1 MLAVSGVSRPGGPSP
16 RPAPLKV
23 FVLHTAVLAEFP
35 LGLPYS
41 EAVKNAVSA
50 SEDACVEMEGFRA
63 ADPPPT
69 ESHLLPLC
77 TASPSAQAPGSLDRK
92 M

>member
-1 MLAVSGVSRPGGPSP
+1 
-16 RPAPLKV
+16 LKV

-50 SEDACVEMEGFRA
+50 SEDACVEMEGLPSCGPA
-63 ADPPPT
+63 ADGIAFT
-69 ESHLLPLC
+69 PLMYSV
-77 TASPSAQAPGSLDRK
+77 TVRSSTWQFGSKDVGPR
-92 M
+92 